1 MKTVWAYIARVYTR
15 WEKYVTG
22 MEGAQEPVASS
33 GISFHFWRLYQQFWL
48 LVCLLFPIVSLVQK
62 PLAQVRLLLAVLALV
77 FFAASYTWLMWP
89 HPASSEARKRSR
101 SRVSLIL
108 FPVLIA
114 LVLGLSLAYGLSF
127 LWLFI
132 GVSAIA
138 GVLLPVRSA
147 FVVVIVLMFITLGVS
162 VGVSGGVT
170 RADWLQIIPLVL
182 LVRGL
187 GLDMIG
193 LARLSSALRELHAA
207 REERARLAVAE
218 ERLRLARDLH
228 DLLGHTLSMIALKSE
243 LAGRLVEQ
251 EPARAI
257 QEIREV
263 ERVARQTLREVRE
276 AVAGYRQPTLS
287 SELEGARQ
295 LLEAAGIE
303 YQFEQT
309 TGELAPS
316 IGAVLAW
323 TVREGVTNVIRHSHA
338 WWCCIR
344 ITRGNSTARAEVTN
358 DGCWEQELLYQGAG
372 SGLAGLTERVKAH
385 GGWIE
390 ALPMRLTEPEASH
403 ESGVVSRNK
412 EALPIWLAD
421 PGARHESGVVS
432 RSKEEGLLRV
442 GGKEGFRLLVEL
454 PIQSSGEAVREE
466 QS

>member
-1 MKTVWAYIARVYTR
+1 MKTIRAQLARGYAR
-15 WEKYVTG
+15 WEHYLTT
-22 MEGAQEPVASS
+22 MEGAEELTASS
-33 GISFHFWRLYQQFWL
+33 GVSFHLWRLYQQFWL
-48 LVCLLFPIVSLVQK
+48 LVCLLFPIVSLVQT
-62 PLAQVRLLLAVLALV
+62 PPAPVRLLLATLALV

-101 SRVSLIL
+101 SHLSLVL
-108 FPVLIA
+108 FVVLIA
-114 LVLGLSLAYGLSF
+114 LVLLLSLAYGLSF

-147 FVVVIVLMFITLGVS
+147 FLAVVILMFLPPIISVS
-162 VGVSGGVT
+162 TAGGVT
-170 RADWLQIIPLVL
+170 RVDWLQLIPLVL

-193 LARLSSALRELHAA
+193 LARLSNALRELHAA

-251 EPARAI
+251 EPARAM

-263 ERVARQTLREVRE
+263 ERAARQILREVRE
-276 AVAGYRQPTLS
+276 AVAGYRQPALS

-309 TGELAPS
+309 AGELPPS
-316 IGAVLAW
+316 IDAVLAW
-323 TVREGVTNVIRHSHA
+323 TVREGVTNVIRHSRA
-338 WWCCIR
+338 RWCRIL
-344 ITRGNSTARAEVTN
+344 ITRENGTV
-358 DGCWEQELLYQGAG
+358 
-372 SGLAGLTERVKAH
+372 
-385 GGWIE
+385 
-390 ALPMRLTEPEASH
+390 
-403 ESGVVSRNK
+403 
-412 EALPIWLAD
+412 
-421 PGARHESGVVS
+421 
-432 RSKEEGLLRV
+432 
-442 GGKEGFRLLVEL
+442 
-454 PIQSSGEAVREE
+454 
-466 QS
+466 